1 MGNHPESTPARTPSD
16 EERQAEVEEA
26 FELQQGL
33 KKARRIANEAGLELA
48 RWCYVCNEAMVW
60 HKVEQD
66 ISKEAWLADPEISMN
81 RRTFDRFAYLWRET
95 QVLRQIPATTVGHIE
110 PTKLEIAIQ
119 AVNKGR
125 APLAQAI
132 SDADMLSKRGLL
144 EKYVDPYVNQS
155 GGIQPPV
162 ADSHQSSGD
171 GQTSPHDAPD
181 PDDPDETPP
190 EPSRGDALAQE
201 ALDSIPPT
209 TEGIEPPQEP
219 ENAPEVH
226 AAYRLLQHGCGNRWW
241 LEGDEDEPEAC
252 RACMTEP
259 FIWQTILEVDV

>member
-1 MGNHPESTPARTPSD
+1 MADGSVPVPTPARTPST
-16 EERQAEVEEA
+16 EEWEAEVEAAHELRQSLIEA
-26 FELQQGL
+26 KRAFTG
-33 KKARRIANEAGLELA
+33 AGLELA
-48 RWCYVCNEAMVW
+48 HRCYDANEAFIW
-60 HKVEQD
+60 HILEQD
-66 ISKEAWLADPEISMN
+66 LTKDAFLADPEISMN
-81 RRTFDRFAYLWRET
+81 RRWFDRLVYLWRET
-95 QVLRQIPATTVGHIE
+95 QVLRQIPRATLDRIDT
-110 PTKLEIAIQ
+110 TKLEIAIQ
-119 AVNKGR
+119 AVNKQR
-125 APLAQAI
+125 APLAQALA
-132 SDADMLSKRGLL
+132 DADTLSKSDMVD
-144 EKYVDPYVNQS
+144 KYIPTKSVGNA
-155 GGIQPPV
+155 PPG
-162 ADSHQSSGD
+162 AQAQRSE
-171 GQTSPHDAPD
+171 HDAPD